1 MIEQLINDSADA
13 AGVDRDRAWV
23 ALTGALGLL
32 EKHAAREPMAALYE
46 AVPGAEALAT
56 APEAKPVRGGGLFGG
71 LMRGAGGLSGAAV
84 ADAMGLMDRLKAAG
98 IDRDELR
105 RLVPAVRARVQVAT
119 GRDLLGDAVDSVPGV
134 GKFLAGG

>member
-13 AGVDRDRAWV
+13 AGMDRDQAWV

-56 APEAKPVRGGGLFGG
+56 APQAKPAKGGGLFGG

-84 ADAMGLMDRLKAAG
+84 ADAMGLMERLKAAG
-98 IDRDELR
+98 IDRDDLK
-105 RLVPAVRARVQVAT
+105 RLVPAARDRVRAET
-119 GRDLLGDAVDSVPGV
+119 GRDLLGEAVDSVPGV
-134 GKFLAGG
+134 GKLLAGG

>member
-13 AGVDRDRAWV
+13 AGMDRDQAWA

-56 APEAKPVRGGGLFGG
+56 APQATPAGGGGLFGG

-84 ADAMGLMDRLKAAG
+84 ADAMGLMARLKAAG
-98 IDRDELR
+98 IDRDDLK
-105 RLVPAVRARVQVAT
+105 RLVPAARERVRAET
-119 GRDLLGDAVDSVPGV
+119 GRDLLGEAVDSVPGV
-134 GKFLAGG
+134 GKLLAGG